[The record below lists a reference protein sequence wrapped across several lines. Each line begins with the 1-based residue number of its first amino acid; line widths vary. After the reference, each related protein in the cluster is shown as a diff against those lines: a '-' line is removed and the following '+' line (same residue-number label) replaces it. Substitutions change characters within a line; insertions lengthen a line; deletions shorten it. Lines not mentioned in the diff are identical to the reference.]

1 MKENDAVC
9 FNLKNKIISFLL
21 NLGEELLR
29 RIRERH
35 GKNTTKQTDDVPPPP
50 PTSASTHLLVPPV

>member
-1 MKENDAVC
+1 
-9 FNLKNKIISFLL
+9 LL

-35 GKNTTKQTDDVPPPP
+35 AKNTTKETDNVPPPP